1 MNNIKITLQ
10 NNKKYD
16 AVNLDN
22 IDILEDE
29 NNATSIDIEFPKE
42 YENYSKR
49 IDFMNIRR
57 EKWTTR
63 LYAPE
68 ECQTQW
74 QKEGNYKFSLLHIW
88 QMELTQ

>member
-1 MNNIKITLQ
+1 MNNIKITLH

-57 EKWTTR
+57 EKWSTS

-68 ECQTQW
+68 DNRN
-74 QKEGNYKFSLLHIW
+74 KYDKNFDKLN
-88 QMELTQ
+88 